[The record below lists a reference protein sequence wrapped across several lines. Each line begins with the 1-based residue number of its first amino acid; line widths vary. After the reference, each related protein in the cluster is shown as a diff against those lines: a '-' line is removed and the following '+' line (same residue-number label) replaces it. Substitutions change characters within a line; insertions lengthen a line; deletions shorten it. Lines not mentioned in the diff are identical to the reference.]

1 MSNSSTVKLTMGT
14 EPAFYVD
21 SGPPDY
27 CFVPCGH
34 MANEKTVKY
43 WSGIPIPCGTSG
55 FQSACPFCAVPLA
68 GAPGY
73 QKLIFQDKC
82 D

>member
-1 MSNSSTVKLTMGT
+1 MVLLENKY
-14 EPAFYVD
+14 PWY

-34 MANEKTVKY
+34 MANAKTVKY

-55 FQSACPFCAVPLA
+55 F
-68 GAPGY
+68 
-73 QKLIFQDKC
+73 
-82 D
+82 

>member
-34 MANEKTVKY
+34 MANEKTV
-43 WSGIPIPCGTSG
+43 STE
-55 FQSACPFCAVPLA
+55 QQHPL
-68 GAPGY
+68 
-73 QKLIFQDKC
+73 KC
-82 D
+82 